1 MESVEKKREGVSKRR
16 KDADT
21 EEGKSEAI

>member
-16 KDADT
+16 KDTET